1 MQRPD
6 DERLAAHIAGEDGE
20 RRPAM
25 RFEVDWTGAGDWQDM
40 TAAVDELAPERSL
53 TGDLP
58 EEAGLI
64 DGFTSSTCKVTLT
77 GAVEVNGEVWPV
89 VDALSPFVP
98 GSLRQGRQLVQ
109 ARARASLGMVLDD
122 GPVLLQQWEGPI
134 RELSAAAGDGTVELS
149 GVDPSDRLRAPI
161 TLPTYAEFITHA
173 HRRPWA
179 ITVNTQWLVDHV
191 LRANGIYASPP
202 TRDDA
207 ILSCTGHGGVVAER
221 GFNGAPISVNLG
233 APPGAGLW
241 VEGSHPWGMLGTPE
255 NVSGGTV
262 GYQEFYGITDGL
274 NPPVRFEAGN
284 GVGFS
289 FWLHLS
295 ERDDFGASF
304 ENRLI
309 QIRPTFE
316 KDDPNAE
323 PRLFLSFRSGGA
335 LYAGL
340 VTAGNVIRGTSL
352 FYAGQDPWCFV
363 GVHYR
368 WTSNTNMQIRVRV
381 NGQTKDFNVAGTPAV
396 NPPVNAFEG
405 GYRPCLQLNAYLTR
419 SWTNLQAWVGYD
431 QPPASGPWPGEVH
444 ESQAVVARGNNELRY
459 LPDVTNADSWELL
472 KEAVAA
478 EFGVHTF
485 DEFGRYS
492 FRPRTD
498 ERDPIVDVTFDV
510 DANLSDF
517 GYSTSTDSV
526 RNIVGITTGAKYHS
540 GEFQT
545 VVKADDVEQFIVPG
559 RTTRVFELPWPYGAA
574 GHQSGTLPY
583 HKNEGETTLWP
594 EWGSDVAHGFT
605 FSYETTSGNG
615 RWWNGD
621 SRNHSIVVRW
631 SQIDARTVQIRVIN
645 SGATRVRLAT
655 PANPD
660 GSGSGEPA
668 FRIGGWPLVDE
679 PDHVEQIRATDAQ
692 IAAQLGE
699 RVLSLDK
706 TDWRQHPPALRPVA
720 GALLRALATEVAVLE
735 DLPVVGDPRVQVG
748 DVAAVRFRD
757 QLAPIVGTVVTTKPV
772 AHADGITGTVSV
784 RPLPAP
790 ELAPDGWSFFVDVS
804 HHQSRGLAEPIDLA
818 RVAAAG
824 YAGCI
829 VRIGQG
835 AGGANGERGALPD
848 EWWER
853 HRDAALAQW
862 PDTMAGYWY
871 VGGTEPPADQAAR
884 ALELIG
890 DTSIPVVL
898 DWEEHGGDWSN
909 LLAVR
914 DAFVDAGLSVTGL
927 YTNQS
932 YATANGAQNIAGT
945 GLALWAARYLNSN
958 FSLVGGADDPRE
970 QFRRNQAQGDFGY
983 APFGGGTVRA
993 HQFTDC
999 GLVYPGMAVDVS
1011 SFPGT
1016 RAELAAMLHGDD

>member
-6 DERLAAHIAGEDGE
+6 DEQLAAHIAGEDGE

-25 RFEVDWTGAGDWQDM
+25 RFEVDWTGTGDWHDV
-40 TAAVDELAPERSL
+40 TPAVDKLEVERSL

-58 EEAGLI
+58 AEAGLI
-64 DGFTSSTCKVTLT
+64 DGFAASTCHVTLS
-77 GAVEVNGEVWPV
+77 GGVEVGGEVWPV
-89 VDALSPFVP
+89 VEALSPFVP
-98 GSLRQGRQLVQ
+98 GSLRDGRQLVQ
-109 ARARASLGMVLDD
+109 AQARASLGMVLDD
-122 GPVLLQQWEGPI
+122 GPVLLRQWTGPL
-134 RELSAAAGDGTVELS
+134 RELAAKTGTGAVDVE

-179 ITVNTQWLVDHV
+179 ITVNTQWLVDHI

-207 ILSCTGHGGVVAER
+207 IISCTGHGGVVAER
-221 GFNGAPISVNLG
+221 GFNGAPISINLG

-241 VEGSHPWGMLGTPE
+241 TEGSHPWGMLGTPE
-255 NVSGGTV
+255 NASGGTV

-295 ERDDFGASF
+295 DSDDFGADF

-316 KDDPNAE
+316 KDNPSAV

-335 LYAGL
+335 MYAGL
-340 VTAGNVIRGTSL
+340 VTDGNPIRGTSL
-352 FYAGQDPWCFV
+352 FYAGEDPWCFV

-368 WTSNTNMQIRVRV
+368 WTSDTNMQIRVRV
-381 NGQTKDFNVAGTPAV
+381 NGQTTDFNVAGTPAV

-405 GYRPCLQLNAYLTR
+405 GYRPCLQLNAYMTR
-419 SWTNLQAWVGYD
+419 AWTNLQAWVGYD
-431 QPPASGPWPGEVH
+431 QPPASGPWQGEIH
-444 ESQAVVARGNNELRY
+444 ESQADIGRGNNELRY

-472 KEAVAA
+472 KDAVTA

-485 DEFGRYS
+485 DEFGRYA

-498 ERDPIVDVTFDV
+498 VRPERIDVAFHV
-510 DANLSDF
+510 DANLADF

-526 RNIVGITTGAKYHS
+526 RNIVGITTGAKYHA

-559 RTTRVFELPWPYGAA
+559 NSTSVFELPWPYGAA
-574 GHQSGTLPY
+574 GYQSGTLPY
-583 HKNEGETTLWP
+583 HKNKDEPTAWP
-594 EWGSDVAHGFT
+594 EWGSSVAHGFT
-605 FSYETTSGNG
+605 YSYETSPGNG

-621 SRNHSIVVRW
+621 NDSRSVVIRW
-631 SQIDARTVQIRVIN
+631 AQIDARTVQIRVTNGGNGRI
-645 SGATRVRLAT
+645 RLAT
-655 PANPD
+655 PADAD
-660 GSGSGEPA
+660 GSGAGEPA

-679 PDHVEQIRATDAQ
+679 PDHVEQLRAPDAQ

-699 RVLSLDK
+699 RVLDLGK

-720 GALLRALATEVAVLE
+720 RALLSALSREVAVLE
-735 DLPVVGDPRVQVG
+735 DLDVVGDPRVQVG
-748 DVAAVRFRD
+748 DVASVTFRD
-757 QLAPIVGTVVTTKPV
+757 QLAPIVGTVVTTKP
-772 AHADGITGTVSV
+772 AADDEGITGSVSV

-790 ELAPDGWSFFVDVS
+790 TLAPDGWSFFVDIS
-804 HHQSRGLAEPIDLA
+804 HWQADIDLA

-829 VRIGQG
+829 ARIGQG
-835 AGGANGERGALPD
+835 GGGPNGERGELID
-848 EWWER
+848 DWWFR
-853 HRDAALAQW
+853 HRDAARTLW
-862 PDTMAGYWY
+862 PDTFAAYWY
-871 VGGTEPPADQAAR
+871 MGDAEAPEAQAAR
-884 ALELIG
+884 AADAIG
-890 DTSIPVVL
+890 DLSIPVAL
-898 DWEEHGGDWSN
+898 DWEAYGGDWSN
-909 LLAVR
+909 VLAVR
-914 DAFVDAGLSVTGL
+914 DAFVDAGMRVTML
-927 YTNQS
+927 YTSQS
-932 YATANGAQNIAGT
+932 HATQNGASGIDSAGFN
-945 GLALWAARYLNSN
+945 LWSARYLNSN
-958 FSLVGGADDPRE
+958 FSGASDPDDPRA
-970 QFRRNQAQGDFGY
+970 QFARNQAQGTFGY
-983 APFGGGTVRA
+983 DPYAGGTVRA

-999 GLVYPGMAVDVS
+999 GLVYPGMAIDVD
-1011 SFPGT
+1011 SFPGS
-1016 RAELAAMLHGDD
+1016 RAELSALFHGDNL